1 MLTVVTMNEA
11 WRTPTATINMGDT
24 FAGRSE
30 STQNGGHK
38 MSQKDFDK
46 LSGVSRRTL
55 LQDGAGLAGGAM
67 LPTFS
72 TSLFAADQ
80 PPIGTWP
87 DGSSGS
93 SVTLSIAVPRTGTY
107 AVQGEDELKGW
118 ELAVEHMNSGHE
130 LMKKFSP
137 KTTKGVLGKEVK
149 MVVAD
154 SGAKPNTAV
163 QAHQRAI
170 TENKAVLL
178 T

>member
-1 MLTVVTMNEA
+1 MNSPF
-11 WRTPTATINMGDT
+11 TKP
-24 FAGRSE
+24 
-30 STQNGGHK
+30 
-38 MSQKDFDK
+38 
-46 LSGVSRRTL
+46 LSRRSL
-55 LQDGAGLAGGAM
+55 LRQAVATGAGFGAYSVGGPAWAQ
-67 LPTFS
+67 S
-72 TSLFAADQ
+72 Q

-87 DGSSGS
+87 AGSSGN
-93 SVTLSIAVPRTGTY
+93 SVTVSIAVPRTGTY

-118 ELAVEHMNSGHE
+118 QLAVEHMNSGHE

-170 TENKAVLL
+170 TENKADRKSVV
-178 T
+178 

>member
-1 MLTVVTMNEA
+1 MSK
-11 WRTPTATINMGDT
+11 
-24 FAGRSE
+24 RSDLI
-30 STQNGGHK
+30 Q
-38 MSQKDFDK
+38 
-46 LSGVSRRTL
+46 GVSRRSL
-55 LQDGAGLAGGAM
+55 LKAGAGLAGSAM
-67 LPTFS
+67 LPNALMTRA
-72 TSLFAADQ
+72 LAADE

-87 DGSSGS
+87 EGSKGS
-93 SVTLSIAVPRTGTY
+93 SVTVSIAVPRTGTY

-118 ELAVEHMNSGHE
+118 QLAVEHMNSGHE

-170 TENKAVLL
+170 SEN
-178 T
+178 